1 MDEFVIT
8 AKNIEKEYKIYSKKS
23 QKYLDFFLP
32 KSFGTSFYA
41 LDDVSFNVK
50 RGESLALI
58 GLNGSGKT
66 TLANILAGAAEA
78 SGGELE
84 TVGKVSMIAVNAGV
98 DPFLT
103 GMDNIVQ
110 KGLMLG
116 MDHKQI
122 QERIPEILEFADL
135 GDFIHQQVKTYSS
148 GMKSRLGFA
157 ISVNIDPD
165 ILIIDEA
172 LSVGDPTFTEKC
184 LEKMNE
190 FRTNGKTII
199 FVSHAI
205 SQVRMFCDTALWLE
219 GGRVREAGNCMDV
232 TSKYVKFVRDFNAL
246 DNATR
251 KKYVNSIRERQ
262 RRKGDGAVAKEILR
276 SMEGKAD
283 EGDITEANPEAY
295 VDIPEYELVLEH
307 KDNGG
312 LVMRAAGERCDS
324 VRFAWYIYKKGEK
337 NPIIKLPYKYE
348 QESTYIFD
356 ESGTYRV
363 RLFMLANGEINMIT
377 SDWFDIK
384 L

>member
-1 MDEFVIT
+1 MDEYVIT
-8 AKNIEKEYKIYSKKS
+8 AKNIEKESKIYSKKS

-41 LDDVSFNVK
+41 LDNVSFNVK
-50 RGESLALI
+50 KGESLARI

-66 TLANILAGAAEA
+66 TLANILAGAAEV

-84 TVGKVSMIAVNAGV
+84 TKGKVSMIAVNAGV
-98 DPFLT
+98 DQFLT

-116 MDHKQI
+116 LDHKQI

-148 GMKSRLGFA
+148 GMRARLGFA
-157 ISVNIDPD
+157 ISINIDPD
-165 ILIIDEA
+165 IMIIDEA

-184 LEKMNE
+184 LAKMNE
-190 FRTNGKTII
+190 FRKNGKTII
-199 FVSHAI
+199 FVSHSI
-205 SQVRMFCDTALWLE
+205 PQVRMFCDTALWLE

-232 TSKYVKFVRDFNAL
+232 TSKYVKFVRDFNSL

-262 RRKGDGAVAKEILR
+262 RRKGDGAVAKEILE
-276 SMEGKAD
+276 SMEGKVE

-295 VDIPEYELVLEH
+295 VDIPEYELELEH
-307 KDNGG
+307 KDNGE

-337 NPIIKLPYKYE
+337 NPTVKMPYKYE
-348 QESTYIFD
+348 QESTYTFE
-356 ESGTYRV
+356 ESGTYRA
-363 RLFMLANGEINMIT
+363 RLFLLANGEINMIT
-377 SDWFDIK
+377 SDWFEVE